1 MNDSQ
6 DWTHAKTAT
15 ILAERNF
22 KVQLNPVTSVLVCK
36 YKCGACATAE
46 LTTFIFSVNKMA
58 ADPLYGWDLTFKTV
72 ERDIRRK
79 SDVLIA
85 FIHWN
90 LSKRGFRTIG
100 IGDELTLTGDEEK
113 SEVLPTGWNDKDN
126 YTLRYVLEG
135 KLYILHGLNT
145 DGTLIVNLMR
155 SDDLAV
161 SNMAVKIE
169 DAVKETSGSINKLM
183 PTHTELMH
191 NVKRDLIDTITEKP
205 TSSAETQTLGRSDSN
220 SRRPPDDPL
229 RVPPRPHPSGPH
241 PDTRDLGAVPPGARF
256 DPFGPPMGPPIPGRR
271 PPPDADHLP
280 PPGGFNDN
288 MFIHFTVN
296 SNLYC
301 EGRAL
306 LAIDVTVYPSV
317 MKRSK
322 IKMIF
327 TFYSECK
334 GNVVA
339 ILFINYEGL
348 AESSKPKLEILSV
361 ATLMEF
367 RLDSAEYCQAQH
379 K

>member
-1 MNDSQ
+1 
-6 DWTHAKTAT
+6 
-15 ILAERNF
+15 
-22 KVQLNPVTSVLVCK
+22 
-36 YKCGACATAE
+36 
-46 LTTFIFSVNKMA
+46 MA

-205 TSSAETQTLGRSDSN
+205 TSSAETQTLGDSN

-241 PDTRDLGAVPPGARF
+241 PDTRDLWELPPANLPNIGRSDLDPFAPGGGGMLFNPFGPRRDPENPGLGIPGGLPRGAVPPGARF

-288 MFIHFTVN
+288 MF
-296 SNLYC
+296 
-301 EGRAL
+301 
-306 LAIDVTVYPSV
+306 
-317 MKRSK
+317 M
-322 IKMIF
+322 
-327 TFYSECK
+327 
-334 GNVVA
+334 
-339 ILFINYEGL
+339 
-348 AESSKPKLEILSV
+348 
-361 ATLMEF
+361 
-367 RLDSAEYCQAQH
+367 
-379 K
+379 